1 MAPEQTTPPPV
12 EKDQSQQQAAAVK
25 TGEGSSKPAVTVN
38 QGAEKRIAEIN
49 EMLNNK
55 VLSVDERTKLEAERD
70 QLKGSDAQGATNQRN
85 DDDVKGDDDKKNSFK
100 EDDIIKYMY
109 NEWMIALCCWAGGK
123 IEKAA
128 GTAYARL
135 ERRIIEAGIRH
146 RAFVKKA
153 KGTNT
158 YKTYESVSE
167 MRKKTSDEIKKRDH
181 GRLKTVQDIATAI
194 GEGRM
199 TGDSASDVL
208 ALAKYMG
215 VDAANVKE
223 DSRTKEIIEMSLRH
237 KAIKD
242 SLYQTLGISTEEV
255 TQNPNLVQ
263 QRMKAL
269 QKDKGQKELFDNAK
283 RIYTDMVASQKKLC
297 ETGGRFALQE
307 SRRITFES
315 TLDQSAVLMAEAQ
328 MLDAAAKDGKAFAGK
343 DLTEVFKAQTET
355 ARASLTQVTEAEKKS
370 YIAGTNLQ
378 QINTAAPTGTMPIKT
393 NVMGSI
399 EDYRRRA
406 QRASEASL
414 GNMLHLRFAEIGA
427 KPRENVAL
435 ANLHTSLT
443 KKKGQL
449 REEEINQ
456 DYQRGQQLEEA
467 YAPRPGPRN
476 MNEEAS
482 AQAADEQEL
491 QARSNNV
498 DHQLEANAARW
509 NQHIASP
516 IAGRIAMLKRAK
528 EKELIAEG
536 ARTNFQG
543 WRIASQVKEM

>member
-1 MAPEQTTPPPV
+1 
-12 EKDQSQQQAAAVK
+12 
-25 TGEGSSKPAVTVN
+25 
-38 QGAEKRIAEIN
+38 
-49 EMLNNK
+49 
-55 VLSVDERTKLEAERD
+55 
-70 QLKGSDAQGATNQRN
+70 
-85 DDDVKGDDDKKNSFK
+85 
-100 EDDIIKYMY
+100 
-109 NEWMIALCCWAGGK
+109 
-123 IEKAA
+123 
-128 GTAYARL
+128 
-135 ERRIIEAGIRH
+135 
-146 RAFVKKA
+146 
-153 KGTNT
+153 
-158 YKTYESVSE
+158 
-167 MRKKTSDEIKKRDH
+167 
-181 GRLKTVQDIATAI
+181 
-194 GEGRM
+194 
-199 TGDSASDVL
+199 
-208 ALAKYMG
+208 
-215 VDAANVKE
+215 
-223 DSRTKEIIEMSLRH
+223 
-237 KAIKD
+237 
-242 SLYQTLGISTEEV
+242 
-255 TQNPNLVQ
+255 
-263 QRMKAL
+263 MKAL

>member
-1 MAPEQTTPPPV
+1 
-12 EKDQSQQQAAAVK
+12 
-25 TGEGSSKPAVTVN
+25 
-38 QGAEKRIAEIN
+38 
-49 EMLNNK
+49 
-55 VLSVDERTKLEAERD
+55 
-70 QLKGSDAQGATNQRN
+70 
-85 DDDVKGDDDKKNSFK
+85 
-100 EDDIIKYMY
+100 
-109 NEWMIALCCWAGGK
+109 
-123 IEKAA
+123 
-128 GTAYARL
+128 
-135 ERRIIEAGIRH
+135 
-146 RAFVKKA
+146 
-153 KGTNT
+153 
-158 YKTYESVSE
+158 
-167 MRKKTSDEIKKRDH
+167 
-181 GRLKTVQDIATAI
+181 
-194 GEGRM
+194 
-199 TGDSASDVL
+199 
-208 ALAKYMG
+208 
-215 VDAANVKE
+215 
-223 DSRTKEIIEMSLRH
+223 
-237 KAIKD
+237 
-242 SLYQTLGISTEEV
+242 
-255 TQNPNLVQ
+255 
-263 QRMKAL
+263 
-269 QKDKGQKELFDNAK
+269 
-283 RIYTDMVASQKKLC
+283 
-297 ETGGRFALQE
+297 
-307 SRRITFES
+307 
-315 TLDQSAVLMAEAQ
+315 MAEAQ

-355 ARASLTQVTEAEKKS
+355 ARASLTHVTEAEKKS

-378 QINTAAPTGTMPIKT
+378 QINTAAPTGTIPIKT

-491 QARSNNV
+491 QARRNNV
-498 DHQLEANAARW
+498 GHQLEANAARW

-516 IAGRIAMLKRAK
+516 IAGRIAMFKRAK

-536 ARTNFQG
+536 QEPTSKAGELFPKSKRYKHEKVGTNTCG
-543 WRIASQVKEM
+543 WL

>member
-12 EKDQSQQQAAAVK
+12 EKEQSQQPAAAVK

-38 QGAEKRIAEIN
+38 QGTERRIAEIN

-70 QLKGSDAQGATNQRN
+70 QLKGSNAQGATNQKN
-85 DDDVKGDDDKKNSFK
+85 DDDVKNDDDKKNSFK

-109 NEWMIALCCWAGGK
+109 NEWMIALFCWAGGK

-146 RAFVKKA
+146 RAHVKKA
-153 KGTNT
+153 KGTNA
-158 YKTYESVSE
+158 YKTFESVAE

-181 GRLKTVQDIATAI
+181 GRLKNVQDIAAAI

-215 VDAANVKE
+215 VDAANIKE

-237 KAIKD
+237 KATKD
-242 SLYQTLGISTEEV
+242 SLYQTLGISAEEV
-255 TQNPNLVQ
+255 AQNPNLVQ

-315 TLDQSAVLMAEAQ
+315 MVDQSAVLMAEAQ
-328 MLDAAAKDGKAFAGK
+328 MLDAVAKDGKAFAGK
-343 DLTEVFKAQTET
+343 DLTEAFKAQTET
-355 ARASLTQVTEAEKKS
+355 ARASLNQVTEAEKQG
-370 YIAGTNLQ
+370 YIAGTNLRQ
-378 QINTAAPTGTMPIKT
+378 VNTAAPTGMMPIKT

-399 EDYRRRA
+399 EDYRRMA
-406 QRASEASL
+406 QRASKSSL
-414 GNMLHLRFAEIGA
+414 DNMLHLRFAEMGE

-449 REEEINQ
+449 REEQIEQ
-456 DYQRGQQLEEA
+456 DYQHGQQLEEA
-467 YAPRPGPRN
+467 YTRNHAPRN
-476 MNEEAS
+476 MSEEAS

-491 QARSNNV
+491 QARRNNV
-498 DHQLEANAARW
+498 GHQLEANAARW

-543 WRIASQVKEM
+543 WRIASQAKEM